1 MAMSLTRFSQW
12 IWPGS
17 RTRNRRGREPPA
29 ASTAVANGLF
39 PDSPSG
45 FREPDAVGRTGSGA
59 ARPRKG
65 KSQRPGGRGENRAE
79 REHGMVIVQSDGD
92 GCLSDS
98 DSDGS
103 DWSIGWLEPLAPDL
117 QSDGDSEGSFAVLV
131 PCYRRGRI
139 ERPARPDGRFP
150 GPGGVANGGVSGE
163 LICNSLFSGYA
174 YYCNCTK

>member
-17 RTRNRRGREPPA
+17 RTRSRRGREPPA
-29 ASTAVANGLF
+29 VSTAVANGLF

-45 FREPDAVGRTGSGA
+45 FREPDAVGHPGSGA

-65 KSQRPGGRGENRAE
+65 KSRRRGGRGEARADG
-79 REHGMVIVQSDGD
+79 EHGMVIVQSDGD

-117 QSDGDSEGSFAVLV
+117 QTDGDSEGSFAVLV

-139 ERPARPDGRFP
+139 QRPARTDARFP
-150 GPGGVANGGVSGE
+150 GAIGVANGGVSGM
-163 LICNSLFSGYA
+163 LLFLPV
-174 YYCNCTK
+174 YCCSVGN

>member
-17 RTRNRRGREPPA
+17 RTRSRKGREPPS
-29 ASTAVANGLF
+29 ASAAVANGLF

-45 FREPDAVGRTGSGA
+45 FREPDAVGGHPGSGT

-65 KSQRPGGRGENRAE
+65 KGRRRGGRGEPKADG
-79 REHGMVIVQSDGD
+79 EHGMVIVQSDGD

-117 QSDGDSEGSFAVLV
+117 QSEGDSEGSFAVLV

-139 ERPARPDGRFP
+139 EKPARPDGRFP
-150 GPGGVANGGVSGE
+150 GPGGVATGGVSDNKNFVE
-163 LICNSLFSGYA
+163 QWVSSLQ
-174 YYCNCTK
+174 N

>member
-1 MAMSLTRFSQW
+1 MAMSLSRFSQW

-29 ASTAVANGLF
+29 VSTAVTKGLF

-45 FREPDAVGRTGSGA
+45 FREPDAVGRPGSGV

-65 KSQRPGGRGENRAE
+65 KIRRRGGRAEDRVDGER
-79 REHGMVIVQSDGD
+79 GMVIVQSDGD

-117 QSDGDSEGSFAVLV
+117 QSDADSEGSFAVLV
-131 PCYRRGRI
+131 PCYRHGRAD
-139 ERPARPDGRFP
+139 RPARPDGRFP
-150 GPGGVANGGVSGE
+150 GPGGVAHGGVSGE
-163 LICNSLFSGYA
+163 LNMLLFLH
-174 YYCNCTK
+174 

>member
-17 RTRNRRGREPPA
+17 RARSRKDREPPS
-29 ASTAVANGLF
+29 ASAAVANGLF

-45 FREPDAVGRTGSGA
+45 FREPDAAGGA

-65 KSQRPGGRGENRAE
+65 KGRRRGGGGEPRANG
-79 REHGMVIVQSDGD
+79 EHGMVIVQSDGD

-117 QSDGDSEGSFAVLV
+117 QSEGDSEGSFAVLV

-139 ERPARPDGRFP
+139 EKPARPDGRFP
-150 GPGGVANGGVSGE
+150 GPGGVAIGGVSDNKNFVE
-163 LICNSLFSGYA
+163 QWVSSLQ
-174 YYCNCTK
+174 N